1 MNLIMTTLEQG
12 LIYALLAT
20 GVYVTFKI
28 LNIADLTVEGTF
40 PMGALITAGLIGAGV
55 NPLIA
60 TLIACLIGTI
70 PGLISALLTIKLKI
84 DNLLAGILTMTML
97 YSINLKLNGRSN
109 VPISNSQSIFNIL
122 NTGNSY
128 VDRLI
133 ILVIIVVVG
142 KLALDLFMKTKMGYM
157 LIVTGD
163 NKSLVKSLG
172 QNPNKYTIIGLM
184 IANAYVALSGS
195 LLAQSM
201 RFADLQMGTGIIV
214 IALASVIIG
223 LTTFRNT
230 DINGSTRAII
240 GAIIY
245 KIIGTLAIQ
254 AGLNPNDLKLI
265 NALIVIVFIAYNNF
279 YAKRRTKNASHKKL
293 I

>member
-1 MNLIMTTLEQG
+1 MNLILTTLEQG
-12 LIYALLAT
+12 LIYALLGT
-20 GVYVTFKI
+20 GVYVTFKL

-40 PMGALITAGLIGAGV
+40 PMGALITAGLISAGV
-55 NPLIA
+55 NPILA
-60 TLIACLIGTI
+60 TIIACLAGMI
-70 PGLISALLTIKLKI
+70 PGLITGLLTIKLKI
-84 DNLLAGILTMTML
+84 DSLLAGILTMTML
-97 YSINLKLNGRSN
+97 YSVNLKINGRSN
-109 VPISNSQSIFNIL
+109 VPISDAKSVFNML
-122 NTGNSY
+122 STGNAY

-133 ILVIIVVVG
+133 ILAIIVLIG
-142 KLALDLFMKTKMGYM
+142 KFALDLFMMTKKGYM

-172 QNPNKYTIIGLM
+172 QNPDKYMLIGLM
-184 IANAYVALSGS
+184 ISNAYVALSGS

-201 RFADLQMGTGIIV
+201 KFADIQMGTGIIV

-223 LTTFRNT
+223 LTSFRNT
-230 DINGSTRAII
+230 DLNGSTRAII

-265 NALIVIVFIAYNNF
+265 NGLIVIVFIAYNNF
-279 YAKRRTKNASHKKL
+279 YTKRRTKNASHKKL

>member
-40 PMGALITAGLIGAGV
+40 PMGALITAGLIGSGV
-55 NPLIA
+55 NPLVA

-172 QNPNKYTIIGLM
+172 QNPNKYIIIGLM

>member
-1 MNLIMTTLEQG
+1 MNLLMTTIEQG
-12 LIYALLAT
+12 LIYALLGT
-20 GVYVTFKI
+20 GVYITFRILKI
-28 LNIADLTVEGTF
+28 SDLTVEGTF
-40 PMGALITAGLIGAGV
+40 PMGALITAGLISSGV
-55 NPLIA
+55 NPYLA
-60 TLIACLIGTI
+60 TLIASLAGMI
-70 PGLISALLTIKLKI
+70 PGLISALLAIKLKI
-84 DNLLAGILTMTML
+84 DNLLAGILTMTMM
-97 YSINLKLNGRSN
+97 YSINLKVNGRSN
-109 VPISNSQSIFNIL
+109 VPISDAKSIFNIID
-122 NTGNSY
+122 TGNPY

-133 ILVIIVVVG
+133 VLVVIVIIG

-163 NKSLVKSLG
+163 NKSLVRSLG
-172 QNPNKYTIIGLM
+172 QEPDKYTIIGLM

-201 RFADLQMGTGIIV
+201 KFADAQMGAGVIV

-230 DINGSTRAII
+230 DLNGSTRAII

-254 AGLNPNDLKLI
+254 AGLNPNDLKLV
-265 NALIVIVFIAYNNF
+265 NGLIVIAFIAYNN
-279 YAKRRTKNASHKKL
+279 YYTKRRTKNASHKKL

>member
-1 MNLIMTTLEQG
+1 MNLLMTTIEQG
-12 LIYALLAT
+12 LIYALLGT
-20 GVYVTFKI
+20 GVYVTFRILKI
-28 LNIADLTVEGTF
+28 SDLTVEGTF
-40 PMGALITAGLIGAGV
+40 PMGALITAGLITSGV
-55 NPLIA
+55 NPFLA
-60 TLIACLIGTI
+60 TLIASLAGMI
-70 PGLISALLTIKLKI
+70 PGLISALLAIKLKI
-84 DNLLAGILTMTML
+84 DNLLAGILTMTMM
-97 YSINLKLNGRSN
+97 YSINLRINGRSN
-109 VPISNSQSIFNIL
+109 VPISDAKSIFNII
-122 NTGNSY
+122 NTGNAY
-128 VDRLI
+128 VDR
-133 ILVIIVVVG
+133 IIVLAVIVLIG
-142 KLALDLFMKTKMGYM
+142 KFALDLFMTTKTGYM

-163 NKSLVKSLG
+163 NKSLVRSLG
-172 QNPNKYTIIGLM
+172 QEPDKYTIIGLM

-201 RFADLQMGTGIIV
+201 KFADAQMGTGVIV

-230 DINGSTRAII
+230 DFNGSTRAII

-265 NALIVIVFIAYNNF
+265 NGLIVIGFIAYNNF
-279 YAKRRTKNASHKKL
+279 YTNRRTKNATHKKL

>member
-12 LIYALLAT
+12 LIYALLGT
-20 GVYVTFKI
+20 GIYITFKI

-40 PMGALITAGLIGAGV
+40 PMGALVTAGLISIGV
-55 NPLIA
+55 HPLLA
-60 TLIACLIGTI
+60 TLLACLSGML
-70 PGLISALLTIKLKI
+70 PGLVTALLTIKLKI

-97 YSINLKLNGRSN
+97 YSINLKINNKPNIPLLD
-109 VPISNSQSIFNIL
+109 VKTIFDL
-122 NTGNSY
+122 FNTGNTY
-128 VDRLI
+128 IDKIL
-133 ILVIIVVVG
+133 ILVIIVIIG
-142 KLALDLFMKTKMGYM
+142 KFALDLFMKTKMGYM

-184 IANAYVALSGS
+184 ISNAYVALSGS

-201 RFADLQMGTGIIV
+201 KFADVQMGAGIIV

-245 KIIGTLAIQ
+245 KIIGTIAIQ

-265 NALIVIVFIAYNNF
+265 NGLIVIAFIAYNNF
-279 YAKRRTKNASHKKL
+279 YTKRRAKNATHKKL

>member
-265 NALIVIVFIAYNNF
+265 NALIVIVFISYNNF

>member
-12 LIYALLAT
+12 LIYALLGT
-20 GVYVTFKI
+20 GVYVTFKL

-55 NPLIA
+55 HPLLA
-60 TLIACLIGTI
+60 TLLACLLGTL
-70 PGLISALLTIKLKI
+70 PGLVTGLLTIKLKI
-84 DNLLAGILTMTML
+84 DSLLAGILTMTML
-97 YSINLKLNGRSN
+97 YSVNLKINGKSN
-109 VPISNSQSIFNIL
+109 VPISDSKTIFNML
-122 NTGNSY
+122 NTGNAY

-133 ILVIIVVVG
+133 VLVIIVLIG
-142 KLALDLFMKTKMGYM
+142 KFALDLFMKTKKGYM

-163 NKSLVKSLG
+163 NKSLVKALG
-172 QNPNKYTIIGLM
+172 QDPDKYMLIGLM
-184 IANAYVALSGS
+184 ISNAYVALSGS

-201 RFADLQMGTGIIV
+201 RFADVQMGAGVIV

-223 LTTFRNT
+223 LTSFRNT
-230 DINGSTRAII
+230 NLNGSTRAII
-240 GAIIY
+240 GAIVY

-265 NALIVIVFIAYNNF
+265 NGLIVIVFIAYNNF
-279 YAKRRTKNASHKKL
+279 YTRRRAKHALHKKF